1 MTGINK
7 AGNALNVVLGN
18 SFNGTIFSVTKFLFL
33 DIHPLINI
41 KKDPISSPG
50 MIPAKNKKPIE
61 LLEITEY
68 KTIGIEGG
76 IMGPIVA
83 DAAVIAAA

>member
-1 MTGINK
+1 
-7 AGNALNVVLGN
+7 
-18 SFNGTIFSVTKFLFL
+18 
-33 DIHPLINI
+33 
-41 KKDPISSPG
+41 

-61 LLEITEY
+61 LSEITEY

>member
-1 MTGINK
+1 
-7 AGNALNVVLGN
+7 
-18 SFNGTIFSVTKFLFL
+18 
-33 DIHPLINI
+33 
-41 KKDPISSPG
+41 